1 MSITVV
7 LQQMVIIF
15 ILIGIGMILYRRGM
29 LSEES
34 SKQISGL
41 IINVTNPALL
51 ICSALEDGPKAS
63 LSDLGIALAS
73 YAAIFA
79 LLIGAGFLLPYLLR
93 VPKDVH
99 YAYQMLTVFGNVG
112 FIGIPLASAVLGSE
126 SLIFVSIFN
135 LLFNL
140 LVYTLGISLLQRAAV
155 SQTGNS
161 PLSTTAQ
168 TQDGASLSAGSPE
181 SGAAL
186 PAANSASGRLQ
197 KLVNAGTISAAVTII
212 FYLGNFHVPVIISS
226 TLTYIGR
233 ATTLLSML
241 VLGVSVAQMAPKEI
255 FSHPKLY
262 IFTLLRQIL
271 IPIGCV
277 LLMRCFIDN
286 RLILNTLLL
295 MVAVPA
301 ANMPLMLAKQMDMET
316 ESISQG
322 IILTTVLSLLTV
334 PVACLF
340 LV

>member
-1 MSITVV
+1 MSITIV

-15 ILIGIGMILYRRGM
+15 ILIGIGMILYRRKI
-29 LSEES
+29 LSEEG

-63 LSDLGIALAS
+63 LSDLGIAFVS

-79 LLIGAGFLLPYLLR
+79 ILIGVGFLIPYVLH
-93 VPKDVH
+93 VPKNLH
-99 YAYQMLTVFGNVG
+99 YAYHMLTVFGNVG

-140 LVYTLGISLLQRAAV
+140 LIYTFGISLLQRAAAR
-155 SQTGNS
+155 QTKDGVQPPS
-161 PLSTTAQ
+161 RQ
-168 TQDGASLSAGSPE
+168 TKEGVLSADQFT
-181 SGAAL
+181 
-186 PAANSASGRLQ
+186 SGRLQ

-212 FYLGNFHVPVIISS
+212 VYLGNLRVPVIVSS
-226 TLTYIGR
+226 ALSYTGR

-241 VLGVSVAQMAPKEI
+241 VLGVSVAQIAPKKI

-262 IFTLLRQIL
+262 AFTLLRQVL
-271 IPIGCV
+271 VPIGCM
-277 LLMRCFIDN
+277 LLMRGFLDN
-286 RLILNTLLL
+286 KLILNTMLL

-322 IILTTVLSLLTV
+322 IILTTVLSLVTV
-334 PVACLF
+334 PLACLL
-340 LV
+340 LVS